1 MQIKGDEMENFMP
14 NQVIEDDLFGSFIN
28 DENIASSS
36 TSQTTPSLAD
46 SRAKAAGVNTYFL
59 LDSKNFYS
67 KSPNSSTHQ
76 FSKVILIYSGRIQ

>member
-14 NQVIEDDLFGSFIN
+14 TQLTEDDPFSSFIN

-46 SRAKAAGVNTYFL
+46 SKAKAAGVNTYF
-59 LDSKNFYS
+59 F
-67 KSPNSSTHQ
+67 
-76 FSKVILIYSGRIQ
+76 LIGFKEFL